1 MFGGGEFDAFFGD
14 IGDHPITRRW
24 ISDFGINASFDILG
38 DSLSNWMNETWWN
51 QGDELPCMNLSMQLL
66 NHLDA
71 LANMHRK
78 ALREKCREIAK
89 TLCGAPGGLDLLEEI
104 GRAYSQEGRQRTWW
118 WIGAGALWARGVE
131 KFNLFSSRVSLK
143 LELGKILSMDD
154 ASGLDKLF
162 LRIVWKF
169 GKQLLGQRVRRACAM
184 ALDGAERPRRRALT
198 SAMIQVRQLPSTHT
212 S

>member
-1 MFGGGEFDAFFGD
+1 MVVDWCWSTLGEGGGEV
-14 IGDHPITRRW
+14 
-24 ISDFGINASFDILG
+24 
-38 DSLSNWMNETWWN
+38 LS
-51 QGDELPCMNLSMQLL
+51 
-66 NHLDA
+66 
-71 LANMHRK
+71 
-78 ALREKCREIAK
+78 
-89 TLCGAPGGLDLLEEI
+89 
-104 GRAYSQEGRQRTWW
+104 
-118 WIGAGALWARGVE
+118 V
-131 KFNLFSSRVSLK
+131 SSRVSLK

-162 LRIVWKF
+162 LRIVRKF